1 MKIAVIG
8 SRSVGSIDLAKY
20 LPDNVSC
27 IISGGAK
34 GVDSIAAEYARAN
47 GIELQEFL
55 PDYSK
60 YPGRVAPLKRNDLI
74 VAACDM
80 VMAFWDG
87 VSKGT
92 KYTIDRARK
101 AGKRVQIISV

>member
-1 MKIAVIG
+1 MKIAIIG
-8 SRSVGSIDLAKY
+8 SRSIESLDLSKF

-27 IISGGAK
+27 IISGGAR
-34 GVDSIAAEYARAN
+34 GVDSIAAAYAISH
-47 GIELQEFL
+47 GIELQEIL

-80 VMAFWDG
+80 LIAFWDG
-87 VSKGT
+87 ASKGT
-92 KYTIDRARK
+92 KYTFEKAQK
-101 AGKRVQIISV
+101 AGKEVVIYRV